1 MGEKFLQHIEEEL
14 TRLKDELN
22 KTKENMKSAQQ
33 IYEEA
38 KVKQSKLV
46 QELEVVD
53 KVKQQQQTNL
63 DRTEQKEDK
72 PEEVVF
78 DEWCE
83 FEESRLY
90 IDGGSDFNIEINTI
104 YYPY

>member
-53 KVKQQQQTNL
+53 KVKQHQQTNL

-78 DEWCE
+78 DDPDDETNE
-83 FEESRLY
+83 
-90 IDGGSDFNIEINTI
+90 
-104 YYPY
+104 

>member
-14 TRLKDELN
+14 IRLKDELN

-78 DEWCE
+78 DDTDDETNE
-83 FEESRLY
+83 LEKLE
-90 IDGGSDFNIEINTI
+90 NE
-104 YYPY
+104 

>member
-63 DRTEQKEDK
+63 DRTEQKEYK

-78 DEWCE
+78 DDTDDETNE
-83 FEESRLY
+83 LEKLE
-90 IDGGSDFNIEINTI
+90 NE
-104 YYPY
+104 

>member
-46 QELEVVD
+46 QELEVFD

-78 DEWCE
+78 DDTDDETNE
-83 FEESRLY
+83 LEKLE
-90 IDGGSDFNIEINTI
+90 NE
-104 YYPY
+104 

>member
-78 DEWCE
+78 DEK
-83 FEESRLY
+83 RT
-90 IDGGSDFNIEINTI
+90 IEIIKNI
-104 YYPY
+104 FFIQLDL